1 MNTGSFRDLSS
12 TVAMSFRLAGT
23 QSTLKRAANI
33 HSHHLTFIGRAPS
46 DVRQCLYFFG
56 RGISSTREGRRF
68 SGRTNKSSLGGTST
82 DWPLGRGTDSY
93 TDLADYGLLKPVPN
107 RHANRWPVVGTQ
119 RRALGVGAANTG
131 GLRRNSQLGDKLVFC
146 ERGLVVADKKVRHF
160 DPAFSARTRG
170 ANTSAHRKQD
180 RRQIHMRVPVSE
192 MPTNRGHIANTNVGQ
207 HSECA
212 SNHRSRSRH

>member
-23 QSTLKRAANI
+23 QSTSKRARNI

-82 DWPLGRGTDSY
+82 DWPLGRGTDGY
-93 TDLADYGLLKPVPN
+93 TNLADCGLLKPVPN
-107 RHANRWPVVGTQ
+107 RHANRCPVVGTQ
-119 RRALGVGAANTG
+119 RRALGIGAANAG
-131 GLRRNSQLGDKLVFC
+131 GLRPNSQLGDKPVFC
-146 ERGLVVADKKVRHF
+146 PLHLPVAPNKILHF
-160 DPAFSARTRG
+160 
-170 ANTSAHRKQD
+170 H
-180 RRQIHMRVPVSE
+180 
-192 MPTNRGHIANTNVGQ
+192 PTL
-207 HSECA
+207 S
-212 SNHRSRSRH
+212 